1 MPAGR
6 VCGETSPQTT
16 KEMKKLNQRTALYT
30 IPWASLLV
38 GWLIGASSGESS
50 EIVGAWLLLFSA
62 LLFGLPHGAY
72 DFWIL
77 FDTTQ
82 RERRSSGALFGLLT
96 TYLLLASAVVA
107 VWYFLPGIVLI
118 GFLALTAWHFGSGD
132 AIWETENR
140 TDWLVNSLG
149 RGLLVMS
156 APLAFYRTESGAVL
170 SKLDANSAEILLTI
184 APFTLTVGIALIV
197 FNNFFGLFRD
207 FGSKVTSRFLTL
219 LEATL
224 LLSYFSLT
232 TPLLAVTVY
241 LIGVHSW
248 RHLLRL
254 EIYEQN
260 ETAFER
266 KSLRQIVGR
275 FHRRA
280 LPITLVSLIGLG
292 VIFWLL
298 QLQISDFA
306 NYTSAYLV
314 LLSALTLPHAALIT
328 WTELNRRKSNLFHG
342 F

>member
-1 MPAGR
+1 MLG
-6 VCGETSPQTT
+6 
-16 KEMKKLNQRTALYT
+16 AL
-30 IPWASLLV
+30 
-38 GWLIGASSGESS
+38 SGESS
-50 EIVGAWLLLFSA
+50 EIAGAWLLLFSA

-82 RERRSSGALFGLLT
+82 RERRSSGALFGFLT
-96 TYLLLASAVVA
+96 TYLLLASAVVV

-132 AIWETENR
+132 AVWETENQS
-140 TDWLVNSLG
+140 DWLVNSLG

-156 APLAFYRTESGAVL
+156 APLAFYRNESGAVL
-170 SKLDANSAEILLTI
+170 AKLDANSAEILLI
-184 APFTLTVGIALIV
+184 VAPYTLAIGIALIA
-197 FNNFFGLFRD
+197 FNNFSALFRESD
-207 FGSKVTSRFLTL
+207 SPATNRFLTL
-219 LEATL
+219 LEATF
-224 LLSYFSLT
+224 LLSFFSLT

-254 EIYEQN
+254 EIYEQG
-260 ETAFER
+260 EKAFER

-292 VIFWLL
+292 FIFWLL
-298 QLQISDFA
+298 QLRVSDFA

-328 WTELNRRKSNLFHG
+328 LTEISRRKSNLFHG